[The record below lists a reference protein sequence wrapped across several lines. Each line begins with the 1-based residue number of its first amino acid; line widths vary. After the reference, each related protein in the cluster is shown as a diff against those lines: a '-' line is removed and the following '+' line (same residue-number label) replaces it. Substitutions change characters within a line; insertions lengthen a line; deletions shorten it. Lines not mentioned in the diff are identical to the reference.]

1 MDYWLL
7 YGDIHNELKLLA
19 WFNEIFY
26 FSSIHSAFNNT
37 RACFFLFQ

>member
-26 FSSIHSAFNNT
+26 FSAIHSAFNNT
-37 RACFFLFQ
+37 RACFLFQ